1 MKIIIVT
8 GRSRFIGNFYDQII
22 NPLKGYFNDK
32 KIIYET
38 IHFADE
44 VKYDNNL
51 NNLYIG
57 IFHHVPVENMPK
69 NYIMLAM
76 DPPDNCGQEMI
87 HKLKLAYKILVYTD
101 IDIFIKINMNI
112 IYYPFPYHKTIE
124 NMYNLNIKYIEK
136 RIDLL
141 IVGSINDCRKNLF
154 NNLKE
159 KKYNIYCPNI
169 CDYTQGIFEIDND
182 ILHYSSKIV
191 LVNNYY
197 KNDIQYPR
205 MIYNASNKIFF
216 IYILNDNDD
225 KNLLDNKYDNLIIK
239 CDKSNLYETIDYYL
253 INEDKRIN
261 HVNLLY
267 NYIINH
273 LKIDIYLNI

>member
-1 MKIIIVT
+1 V
-8 GRSRFIGNFYDQII
+8 
-22 NPLKGYFNDK
+22 
-32 KIIYET
+32 
-38 IHFADE
+38 
-44 VKYDNNL
+44 

-57 IFHHVPVENMPK
+57 IFHHVPVKNMPK

-76 DPPDNCGQEMI
+76 DPPSNCGQEMI

-101 IDIFIKINMNI
+101 IDYFKKINMNI

-124 NMYNLNIKYIEK
+124 NMYNLNIKNIK
-136 RIDLL
+136 KHIDLL
-141 IVGSINDCRKNLF
+141 IVGTMNDYRTNLF
-154 NNLKE
+154 NNLKK

-169 CDYTQGIFEIDND
+169 SDYTLGVFEEKND
-182 ILHYSSKIV
+182 ILSYSSNIV
-191 LVNNYY
+191 LINNYY

-253 INEDKRIN
+253 INEDKRTN
-261 HVNLLY
+261 NVNLLY
-267 NYIINH
+267 NYLINN
-273 LKIDIYLNI
+273 LNIDKYFNI

>member
-1 MKIIIVT
+1 
-8 GRSRFIGNFYDQII
+8 
-22 NPLKGYFNDK
+22 
-32 KIIYET
+32 
-38 IHFADE
+38 
-44 VKYDNNL
+44 
-51 NNLYIG
+51 
-57 IFHHVPVENMPK
+57 
-69 NYIMLAM
+69 
-76 DPPDNCGQEMI
+76 
-87 HKLKLAYKILVYTD
+87 
-101 IDIFIKINMNI
+101 MNI
-112 IYYPFPYHKTIE
+112 IYYPFPYHKIIE
-124 NMYNLNIKYIEK
+124 NMYNLNIKNIEK

-141 IVGSINDCRKNLF
+141 IVGCINDYRKNLF

-169 CDYTQGIFEIDND
+169 SDHTQGIFEIDND

-253 INEDKRIN
+253 INEDERIN

-267 NYIINH
+267 NYIINN
-273 LKIDIYLNI
+273 LNIDKYLNI